1 MLFLCKIIFNLIDF
15 IILEFYYNNHLYIN
29 PLDGKITAYYAKSMT
44 EKYVYNSL
52 TSLLKYICPNLY
64 LNFEKLLVDNNS
76 NSLVIYNQNL
86 PISKEWTFVR
96 ETYMYKTS
104 RIIKGLQFTTK
115 YNIVRIWNDNFVQE
129 PSVENG
135 RLIVSSIINLDLI
148 SKNNKQK

>member
-1 MLFLCKIIFNLIDF
+1 
-15 IILEFYYNNHLYIN
+15 
-29 PLDGKITAYYAKSMT
+29 
-44 EKYVYNSL
+44 
-52 TSLLKYICPNLY
+52 
-64 LNFEKLLVDNNS
+64 
-76 NSLVIYNQNL
+76 
-86 PISKEWTFVR
+86 
-96 ETYMYKTS
+96 MYKTS